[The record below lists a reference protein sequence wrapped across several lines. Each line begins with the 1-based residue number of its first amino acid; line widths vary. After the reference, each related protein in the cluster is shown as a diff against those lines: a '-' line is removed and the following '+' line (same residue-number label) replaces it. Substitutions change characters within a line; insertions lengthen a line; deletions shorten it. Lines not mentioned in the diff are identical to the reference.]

1 MSFLTLDGVGRRFGA
16 VQALKGISLSVEK
29 GELRA
34 IIGPNGAGKTTL
46 FNLISGYFP
55 PSEGS
60 IKFDGQPI
68 LAVSPNALVRRGII
82 RTFQITQVF
91 LSLSVYENLRVAVET
106 AMGLQL
112 RPWISRNVRNQV
124 EAKVEELAA
133 ITRIGPK
140 MDRIVGEMSHGDQRV
155 VEVGIALSRHPKL
168 LLLDEP
174 TAGMGDEETNHMTD
188 LIRRLNK
195 EQGITILF
203 VEHDMAIVF
212 GIADRITV
220 LDNGTMLAEG
230 TAREISENPA
240 CNRPI
245 SAMRWRRTRHER
257 GSGNRWCA
265 HLLRQEPYSARR
277 VAEGG
282 GGRAGGAAGP
292 QWRWQNHHH
301 AQRDEPHAAKSRQC
315 ETVRA

>member
-1 MSFLTLDGVGRRFGA
+1 MSLLKLDNVGRRFGA
-16 VQALKGISLSVEK
+16 LQALKGISLSVEP

-55 PSEGS
+55 PTEGS
-60 IKFDGQPI
+60 INFDGQPI
-68 LAVSPNALVRRGII
+68 IAVSPNALVRRGII

-112 RPWISRNVRNQV
+112 RPWISRATRAQV
-124 EAKVEELAA
+124 EAKVEELVET
-133 ITRIGPK
+133 TRIGAK
-140 MDRIVGEMSHGDQRV
+140 IDRIVGEMSHGDQRV
-155 VEVGIALSRHPKL
+155 VEIGIALSRYPKL

-174 TAGMGDEETNHMTD
+174 TAGMGDEETHHMTD

-195 EQGITILF
+195 EKGITILF

-230 TAREISENPA
+230 TAAEISANP
-240 CNRPI
+240 RVQ
-245 SAMRWRRTRHER
+245 SAYLGQALED
-257 GSGNRWCA
+257 N
-265 HLLRQEPYSARR
+265 
-277 VAEGG
+277 
-282 GGRAGGAAGP
+282 AA
-292 QWRWQNHHH
+292 
-301 AQRDEPHAAKSRQC
+301 
-315 ETVRA
+315 

>member
-1 MSFLTLDGVGRRFGA
+1 MNLLKLDNVGRRFGA
-16 VQALKGISLSVEK
+16 LQALKGISLSVEK

-46 FNLISGYFP
+46 FNLISGFFP
-55 PSEGS
+55 PTDGS
-60 IKFDGQPI
+60 ITFDGQPI
-68 LAVSPNALVRRGII
+68 VSVSPNALVKRGII

-112 RPWISRNVRNQV
+112 SPWISRAKRAEV
-124 EAKVEELAA
+124 EAKVEELAQ
-133 ITRIGPK
+133 ITRIAPK
-140 MDRIVGEMSHGDQRV
+140 MNRIVGEMSHGDQRV

-188 LIRRLNK
+188 LIRWLNK

-212 GIADRITV
+212 GIADKITV

-230 TAREISENPA
+230 TAAEISENP
-240 CNRPI
+240 RVQ
-245 SAMRWRRTRHER
+245 SAYL
-257 GSGNRWCA
+257 GNA
-265 HLLRQEPYSARR
+265 LE
-277 VAEGG
+277 EN
-282 GGRAGGAAGP
+282 AA
-292 QWRWQNHHH
+292 
-301 AQRDEPHAAKSRQC
+301 
-315 ETVRA
+315 